1 MFLLMWLYVVFVI
14 IRPQEYVAAMAD
26 WSIMPALLIGSFG
39 LWLVERGKPLWAPQ
53 FPLIVAFLVAILLS
67 MVASGWTGGA
77 LDRLSLFGPEVI
89 AFLVLA
95 TTVTTPRRVTL
106 MMATFVA
113 CSAVLAV
120 HGVLQAR
127 DGIGWTGTP
136 LAADGRIQ
144 YLGFFNDPND
154 LGLLFVSTLPM
165 ALHLRKRAP
174 FPISWL
180 FLGCA
185 LLSIYGVY
193 LTNSRGS
200 LLAVLA
206 IAGLYVWQRFGLFAA
221 GAAGV
226 VGIAVLSALPSR
238 LQELDVSESS
248 AFGRVDAWY
257 EGFQMFMANPLFGVG
272 MNNFTEYHY
281 LTAHNSFIL
290 VLAELG
296 FIGYAIWFAFF
307 GYCFR
312 MLWVV
317 YTREAAPE
325 LRGAGRDAGVDA
337 AAAGRDR
344 AIAGALLL
352 SLAGFF
358 AAAFFLSRSYVLLL
372 YLLAALAVGHYVGF
386 ARRVELPASAVRAG
400 DWLRW
405 PALAFA
411 SVVFLFLVVR
421 VLLGIA

>member
-1 MFLLMWLYVVFVI
+1 VFILMLVYVVFVI
-14 IRPQEYVAAMAD
+14 IRPQEYMAALAEI
-26 WSIMPALLIGSFG
+26 SIMPLLLVGAFG
-39 LWLVERGKPLWAPQ
+39 LWLLHRGKPFWAPQ
-53 FPLIVAFLVAILLS
+53 FALILAFLLAIALS
-67 MVASGWTGGA
+67 MVASGWSGGA
-77 LDRLSLFGPEVI
+77 VDRLNVFGPEVI

-95 TTVTTPRRVTL
+95 TATTTPRRVTL
-106 MMATFVA
+106 MMTTLVL

-120 HGVLQAR
+120 HGLLQAR

-136 LAADGRIQ
+136 LTADGRIQ

-174 FPISWL
+174 WPLSWMFAICAGL
-180 FLGCA
+180 FV
-185 LLSIYGVY
+185 YGVY
-193 LTNSRGS
+193 LTNSRGG

-206 IAGLYVWQRFGLFAA
+206 IAGLYAWQRFGVIAAASA
-221 GAAGV
+221 GA
-226 VGIAVLSALPSR
+226 VGLAVMMALPSR
-238 LQELDVSESS
+238 LQELDVGESS
-248 AFGRVDAWY
+248 ALGRVDAWY
-257 EGFQMFMANPLFGVG
+257 EGLQMFLANPLFGVG

-290 VLAELG
+290 VLAETG
-296 FIGYAIWFAFF
+296 FVGYTIWFAFF

-312 MLWVV
+312 MLWTIYSRRPLAESPARTPGVSV
-317 YTREAAPE
+317 ERVE
-325 LRGAGRDAGVDA
+325 LT
-337 AAAGRDR
+337 RDR

-372 YLLAALAVGHYVGF
+372 YLLAALAVGHYVGHV
-386 ARRVELPASAVRAG
+386 RRIEQPPPAVRSG

-405 PALAFA
+405 PLLALA
-411 SVVFLFLVVR
+411 SVVFFFVMVR
-421 VLLGIA
+421 VLLGLA